1 MNNKAMYKIGY
12 GLYVLTVKDGD
23 VDNGCITNTVMQVT
37 TTPNRIV
44 VTVNKQNHTHDLMLK
59 QEAFNISII
68 DITAPFEL
76 FKQFGFKSGRDT
88 DKFAD
93 FDAKKRSEN
102 GVYYITEHCNA
113 YISAKIISTT
123 DLGTHTM
130 FVADVTDADVL
141 SDYDSATYAYYH
153 ANIKPKPDDTVVK
166 GWRCKICGYIYEGE
180 DLPPDFIC
188 PICKHPASDFE
199 KIE

>member
-1 MNNKAMYKIGY
+1 MDNRAMYKIGY
-12 GLYVLTVKDGD
+12 GLYVLTVKDGE

-44 VTVNKQNHTHDLMLK
+44 VTVNKQNYTHDLMLK
-59 QEAFNISII
+59 QEAFNVSII
-68 DITAPFEL
+68 DVTAPFEL

-88 DKFAD
+88 DKFLD

-102 GVYYITEHCNA
+102 GVYYVTEHCNA

-130 FVADVTDADVL
+130 FVADVTDGAVL

-153 ANIKPKPDDTVVK
+153 SNIKPKPDNSGVK